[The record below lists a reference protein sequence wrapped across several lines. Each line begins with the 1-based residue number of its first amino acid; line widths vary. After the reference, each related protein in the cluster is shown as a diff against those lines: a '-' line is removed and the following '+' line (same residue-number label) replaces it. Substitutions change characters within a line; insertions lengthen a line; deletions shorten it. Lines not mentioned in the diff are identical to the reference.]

1 MVNMVPLLSHR
12 LAAGLLIGGMLLG
25 GRLAAQE
32 SEPFEGPPINYS
44 TTTPNDR
51 AMRLNAA
58 FKERSEEI
66 RNWPAKKRLRWL
78 LEQME
83 VPVESQ
89 ILVFSKTSLQRNLI
103 NPENPRALFFSDE
116 AYIGW
121 VPGGAFEV
129 TVFDPVLGATFYI
142 LDAHETPTAPLLTR
156 GADCLQC
163 HKRHQHTPSLRTRSV
178 FPDLNGEPLSGSGSS
193 NIEPSTPLAD
203 RWGGWYVTGE
213 PGPLRHHGNT
223 TGKTIEDFE
232 GPAGHPGSTLQ
243 DLKPFFTT
251 SRYLLPTSDIIALLM
266 HDHQVHVHNV
276 LATANQE
283 ARIALHRW
291 PAMRAIL
298 GLPANSPPSGS
309 CLVVFNSQAEK
320 ILEALLCRDE
330 AAFPAE
336 GLRGDGVFEKA
347 YARTRKPDDR
357 GRSLR
362 DLDLTTRL
370 FRYRCSPLIY
380 SRSFADLPK
389 ELRTLVLQRLDNGLR
404 AAQPTAEFAHLPAEE
419 RRAIHEILTATLP
432 DLPVGWGKQ

>member
-1 MVNMVPLLSHR
+1 
-12 LAAGLLIGGMLLG
+12 MLLG
-25 GRLAAQE
+25 IRAGAQE

-44 TTTPNDR
+44 TATPNDR
-51 AMRLNAA
+51 AARLNET
-58 FKERSEEI
+58 FKKQSEEI
-66 RNWPAKKRLRWL
+66 RNWPARKRLRWL

-83 VPVESQ
+83 VPPESQ
-89 ILVFSKTSLQRNLI
+89 LLVFSKTSLQRNLI

-116 AYIGW
+116 AYVGW
-121 VPGGAFEV
+121 VPGGAFEL

-142 LDAHETPTAPLLTR
+142 LDAHEAPTAPLLTR
-156 GADCLQC
+156 GTDCLLC
-163 HKRHQHTPSLRTRSV
+163 HKRHQHTPTLRTRSV

-213 PGPLRHHGNT
+213 ASSLRHHGNT
-223 TGKTIEDFE
+223 IGKAVSDFE
-232 GPAGHPGSTLQ
+232 GPDGHPGATLP

-251 SRYLLPTSDIIALLM
+251 TRYLLPTSDIVPLLM
-266 HDHQVHVHNV
+266 HDHQVHMHNV

-283 ARIALHRW
+283 ARIALYRW

-298 GLPANSPPSGS
+298 GLPVNSAPSGS

-320 ILEALLCRDE
+320 ILDALLLREE
-330 AAFPAE
+330 APFPPE
-336 GLRGDGVFEKA
+336 GIHGNGVFEKA
-347 YARTRKPDDR
+347 YARTRQADSR

-362 DLDLTTRL
+362 DLDLSTRL

-380 SRSFADLPK
+380 SSSFSDLPK
-389 ELRTLVLQRLDNGLR
+389 ELRALVLQRLDNGLR
-404 AAQPTAEFAHLPAEE
+404 TEKPTAEFAHIPVEE

-432 DLPVGWGKQ
+432 NLPPSWGKQ

>member
-1 MVNMVPLLSHR
+1 MHLSRPRLLPSC
-12 LAAGLLIGGMLLG
+12 LAACVALLA
-25 GRLAAQE
+25 GRSGAQE
-32 SEPFEGPPINYS
+32 SEPYEGPPINYS
-44 TTTPNDR
+44 TTTPKDR
-51 AMRLNAA
+51 ATRLNEA
-58 FKERSEEI
+58 FRHQTEEI
-66 RNWPAKKRLRWL
+66 RSWPAKKRLRWL

-116 AYIGW
+116 TYVGW
-121 VPGGAFEV
+121 VPGGAFEL

-142 LDAHETPTAPLLTR
+142 LDAHETREAPLLAR
-156 GADCLQC
+156 GSDCLLC

-178 FPDLNGEPLSGSGSS
+178 FPDPTGEPLSGSGSS

-213 PGPLRHHGNT
+213 ANSLRHHGNT
-223 TGKTIEDFE
+223 VGKAVAEFE
-232 GPAGHPGSTLQ
+232 GPDGHPGSTLP
-243 DLKPFFTT
+243 DLKKFFTT
-251 SRYLLPTSDIIALLM
+251 SRYLLPTSDIVPLLM

-298 GLPANSPPSGS
+298 GLPANSAPTGS
-309 CLVVFNSQAEK
+309 CLVVFNSQTEK
-320 ILEALLCRDE
+320 ILDALLMRDE
-330 AAFPAE
+330 ATFPPE
-336 GLRGDGVFEKA
+336 GIRGNGVFEKA
-347 YARTRKPDDR
+347 YARTRKADAK

-362 DLDLTTRL
+362 DLDLGTRL

-380 SRSFADLPK
+380 SSSFSDLPK
-389 ELRTLVLQRLDNGLR
+389 ELRTIVLQKLDQGLR
-404 AAQPTAEFAHLPAEE
+404 AEKPTAEFTHLPAEE
-419 RRAIHEILTATLP
+419 RQSIHEILTATLT
-432 DLPVGWGKQ
+432 DLPASWGRQ